1 MNKHFEDTLYY
12 LGRAGEHAK
21 EGVMEE
27 LDPLEERVR
36 ELTGS
41 DEEEEPEPSRL
52 QKLQDDLQELEAR
65 AEGEAKT
72 AIADARERIRR
83 YRGDDASE

>member
-27 LDPLEERVR
+27 IEPLEERVR
-36 ELTGS
+36 EFTGA
-41 DEEEEPEPSRL
+41 EEDEPEPSRL
-52 QKLQDDLQELEAR
+52 QNLQDDLRDLEER

-72 AIADARERIRR
+72 AISDARERLRR
-83 YRGDDASE
+83 YRGDSSE

>member
-27 LDPLEERVR
+27 IGPLEARVR
-36 ELTGS
+36 ELTGAEA
-41 DEEEEPEPSRL
+41 DDEPESSRL
-52 QKLQDDLQELEAR
+52 QKLQDDLKELEAR

-72 AIADARERIRR
+72 AVSDARERLRR
-83 YRGDDASE
+83 YRSDRSSE